1 MLDPLLPEYDFV
13 VIGAGPAGLL
23 AALTLVR
30 SGKGYRIALLDK
42 RDPWREPVSCAEAVH
57 RARLEALVPVVEPAW
72 VRGPVDGVIFVAP
85 DGTPLRL
92 EKPGSGLLIDRA
104 LMHRRL
110 AEQNRELGVH
120 CNFRT
125 RTLSLSHLE
134 NGFRVLHYESP
145 HATVP
150 GAEKA
155 SGELRARVVI
165 DCSGPGTGFGQG
177 ERITQGNFDVE
188 PALFALV
195 TGIKYPV
202 NYIQLFFG
210 RNYATGG
217 YAWLFPRDEHVA
229 NVGLVV
235 GRDYAQEAPARQ
247 ALKRFLEQTYP
258 GAEVA
263 SFQGGAIPC
272 GYPDDPLAV
281 DNLYKAGDAAN
292 MVHPISRAGILE
304 AMTGGKLAA
313 EAALK
318 TLEMA
323 REDDRQRV
331 YVEYKAKW
339 DAAYGK
345 SHRRI
350 CRVKKNFM
358 KIPDPVFNRAAHSLA
373 RLPADKRSMSRV
385 ILTTLWQS
393 PLSLWKMRG
402 LLSH

>member
-1 MLDPLLPEYDFV
+1 MLDPLLPEYDFA

-23 AALTLVR
+23 AALTLAR
-30 SGKGYRIALLDK
+30 SGKPYRIALLDK

-57 RARLEALVPVVEPAW
+57 REHLEALVPVVEPAW

-85 DGTPLRL
+85 DGTPIRV
-92 EKPGSGLLIDRA
+92 EKPGSGFLIDRA

-110 AEQNRELGVH
+110 AEQNHELGVH
-120 CNFRT
+120 CNFRA
-125 RTLSLSHLE
+125 RTTSVSRLE
-134 NGFRVLHYESP
+134 NGFRTLLYENIGQP
-145 HATVP
+145 EK
-150 GAEKA
+150 GA
-155 SGELRARVVI
+155 GQLRARVVI

-177 ERITQGNFDVE
+177 ENLTQGNFDVE

-195 TGIKYPV
+195 KGLRYPV

-210 RNYATGG
+210 RNYAAGG

-272 GYPDDPLAV
+272 GYPDDPLAA

-313 EAALK
+313 QAALK
-318 TLEMA
+318 TIGMD
-323 REDDRQRV
+323 REA
-331 YVEYKAKW
+331 E
-339 DAAYGK
+339 
-345 SHRRI
+345 RRI
-350 CRVKKNFM
+350 VYACRV
-358 KIPDPVFNRAAHSLA
+358 
-373 RLPADKRSMSRV
+373 
-385 ILTTLWQS
+385 
-393 PLSLWKMRG
+393 
-402 LLSH
+402 

>member
-1 MLDPLLPEYDFV
+1 MLDPLLLEYDFA

-23 AALTLVR
+23 AALTLVLSR
-30 SGKGYRIALLDK
+30 KTSRIALLDK

-57 RARLEALVPVVEPAW
+57 RERLEALVPSVEPAW
-72 VRGPVDGVIFVAP
+72 VRGPVDGAIFVAP

-92 EKPGSGLLIDRA
+92 EKPNSGLLIDRA

-110 AEQNRELGVH
+110 AEQNRERGVH

-125 RTLSLSHLE
+125 RTTSVSRLE
-134 NGFRVLHYESP
+134 NGFRTLQYESLN
-145 HATVP
+145 
-150 GAEKA
+150 GAEKG

-165 DCSGPGTGFGQG
+165 DCSGPGTGFGGG
-177 ERITQGNFDVE
+177 ENITQGNFDVE
-188 PALFALV
+188 PAVFALV
-195 TGIKYPV
+195 KGLRYPV

-210 RNYATGG
+210 RNYAAGG
-217 YAWLFPRDEHVA
+217 YAWLFPRDENVA

-247 ALKRFLEQTYP
+247 ALKRFLDQTYP

-272 GYPDDPLAV
+272 GYPDDPLAA

-318 TLEMA
+318 TLGMD
-323 REDDRQRV
+323 REEDRQRV
-331 YVEYKAKW
+331 YAEYKANW
-339 DAAYGK
+339 DTAFGK
-345 SHRRI
+345 THRRI
-350 CRVKKNFM
+350 CRIKKNFM
-358 KIPDPVFNRAAHSLA
+358 AIPDRVFNRAAHSLA
-373 RLPADKRSMSRV
+373 RLPSSKLHMNRIAF
-385 ILTTLWQS
+385 TTLWQS
-393 PLSLWKMRG
+393 PLTLWKMRG
-402 LLSH
+402 LLAK